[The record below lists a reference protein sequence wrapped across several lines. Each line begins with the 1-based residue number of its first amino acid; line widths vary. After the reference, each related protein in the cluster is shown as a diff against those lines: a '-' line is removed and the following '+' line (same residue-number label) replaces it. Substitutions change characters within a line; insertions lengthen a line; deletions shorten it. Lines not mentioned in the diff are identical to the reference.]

1 MAIKL
6 VIPTKEF
13 AAQHYDDLKAR
24 PFFNSLCNFLSSGP
38 VVAMVS
44 VPGPHLF
51 RTQIS

>member
-44 VPGPHLF
+44 VPGRHLF
-51 RTQIS
+51 GMQIS